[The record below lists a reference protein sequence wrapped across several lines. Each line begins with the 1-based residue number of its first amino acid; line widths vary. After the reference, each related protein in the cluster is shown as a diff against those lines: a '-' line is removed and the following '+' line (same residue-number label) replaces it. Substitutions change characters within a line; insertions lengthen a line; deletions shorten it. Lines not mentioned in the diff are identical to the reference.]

1 MSSLGLDVKPSL
13 KDIKNLDLKID
24 KLNNKLL
31 KERVRINSII
41 EKINITLESDCITD
55 DTLYRINKAFISY
68 GDFFSLLLP
77 KLFSKLVSISL
88 DEYEKN
94 NCVRENVISL
104 IELVVVNDDFNYFEN
119 DDVLDSFLKFLSLM
133 NSSDI
138 YILSIINYLTDW
150 DYLIKKVGEATK
162 KYGLKVVSP
171 RINKL
176 CFCFDEVGF
185 SLDRYQKIKF
195 DRHK

>member
-119 DDVLDSFLKFLSLM
+119 DAYK
-133 NSSDI
+133 
-138 YILSIINYLTDW
+138 IL
-150 DYLIKKVGEATK
+150 
-162 KYGLKVVSP
+162 
-171 RINKL
+171 
-176 CFCFDEVGF
+176 F
-185 SLDRYQKIKF
+185 
-195 DRHK
+195 